1 MSCKSSC
8 KDSCA
13 ESSCDCESVCQHTP
27 CKLNQSEQEHFLL
40 EVSTDI
46 AKVAIEYCI
55 AIEQTKAAKAKYH
68 AKLAL
73 FDSSVAKAKKK
84 KLSKIAPC
92 NEAMV
97 YFKEELS
104 EGLKLTEEEKAKV
117 TKFEQTTFKGMTVN
131 DFTEEEYSQ
140 YVMLRKK
147 TNYLKHKLGKTV
159 GKYLVLPS

>member
-1 MSCKSSC
+1 MSCKPTR

-27 CKLNQSEQEHFLL
+27 CKLNQSEQEQFFV

-73 FDSSVAKAKKK
+73 FDKQVAKSKKK
-84 KLSKIAPC
+84 KLSKITPC

-97 YFKEELS
+97 YFKDELS
-104 EGLKLTEEEKAKV
+104 EEDKAKV
-117 TKFEQTTFKGMTVN
+117 SKFEQTTFTGMTVN
-131 DFTEEEYSQ
+131 DFSEEEYME

-159 GKYLVLPS
+159 GKHLVLPS

>member
-1 MSCKSSC
+1 MSCKPTCNS
-8 KDSCA
+8 SCA
-13 ESSCDCESVCQHTP
+13 ESSCACESVCQHTP
-27 CKLNQSEQEHFLL
+27 CKLNQSEQEQFLV
-40 EVSTDI
+40 EVATDI

-73 FDSSVAKAKKK
+73 FDKRVAKSKKK

-97 YFKEELS
+97 YFKEE
-104 EGLKLTEEEKAKV
+104 LTEEEKAKV

-131 DFTEEEYSQ
+131 EFTEEEYMQ

-159 GKYLVLPS
+159 GKYLVLPN

>member
-1 MSCKSSC
+1 MSCKSTC
-8 KDSCA
+8 KSSCA
-13 ESSCDCESVCQHTP
+13 ESSCDCESVRQHTP
-27 CKLNQSEQEHFLL
+27 CKLNQSEQEQFFV

-55 AIEQTKAAKAKYH
+55 AIDQTKAAKAKYL

-73 FDSSVAKAKKK
+73 FDKQVANAKKK
-84 KLSKIAPC
+84 KLSKITPC

-97 YFKEELS
+97 YFKDELP
-104 EGLKLTEEEKAKV
+104 EEEKAKV
-117 TKFEQTTFKGMTVN
+117 TKFEQTTFEGMTVN
-131 DFTEEEYSQ
+131 DFTEEEYME

>member
-1 MSCKSSC
+1 MSCKSTSNSSC
-8 KDSCA
+8 S

-27 CKLNQSEQEHFLL
+27 CKLNQSEQEHFLV
-40 EVSTDI
+40 EVATDI
-46 AKVAIEYCI
+46 AKVAIEYSI
-55 AIEQTKAAKAKYH
+55 AIEQTKTAKAKYH

-73 FDSSVAKAKKK
+73 FDKRVAKSKKK
-84 KLSKIAPC
+84 KLSKITPC

-97 YFKEELS
+97 YFKDELPEED
-104 EGLKLTEEEKAKV
+104 KVKV

-131 DFTEEEYSQ
+131 EFTEEEYMQ